1 MRGGGGGFF
10 FFFFFFFLM
19 IGNGNWEGFADLSV
33 VKHRG
38 WGRRQNLREHCELF
52 ILLSSQDERYINIVK
67 IEDKPGQC
75 PVGMVFMFYKKL
87 WEGGLLGGHIVMMKG
102 VFQKPRAP
110 GFVQIAW
117 KGKGV
122 RLGLSI

>member
-1 MRGGGGGFF
+1 
-10 FFFFFFFLM
+10 
-19 IGNGNWEGFADLSV
+19 
-33 VKHRG
+33 
-38 WGRRQNLREHCELF
+38 
-52 ILLSSQDERYINIVK
+52 
-67 IEDKPGQC
+67 
-75 PVGMVFMFYKKL
+75 MFYKEL
-87 WEGGLLGGHIVMMKG
+87 WEGGLLGGYSVITKG

>member
-1 MRGGGGGFF
+1 MP
-10 FFFFFFFLM
+10 
-19 IGNGNWEGFADLSV
+19 A
-33 VKHRG
+33 
-38 WGRRQNLREHCELF
+38 
-52 ILLSSQDERYINIVK
+52 SQDERYINVVK

-75 PVGMVFMFYKKL
+75 PVGVIFMFYIKKKKL
-87 WEGGLLGGHIVMMKG
+87 REGGFLGGHSVITKG
-102 VFQKPRAP
+102 VFQKPMAP

>member
-1 MRGGGGGFF
+1 MP
-10 FFFFFFFLM
+10 
-19 IGNGNWEGFADLSV
+19 A
-33 VKHRG
+33 
-38 WGRRQNLREHCELF
+38 
-52 ILLSSQDERYINIVK
+52 SQDERYINVVK

-75 PVGMVFMFYKKL
+75 PVGVIFMFYKKKL
-87 WEGGLLGGHIVMMKG
+87 REGGFLGGHSVITKG
-102 VFQKPRAP
+102 VFQKPMAP